1 MFMTFEVTEPVL
13 IIGLGGVGSKL
24 ALELKE
30 VVNADCLCISNDK
43 KDLNYDNSIEVS
55 TKSIINPT
63 IQLIR
68 GCAGEQ
74 TDKIIKHVTN
84 YETIIIMA
92 NLAGKAGTA
101 LSPTVSSI
109 CKEQN
114 KNVLSFAIMPFKF
127 EKDMIFQSGISL
139 KRLRTNSDCTIIIDN
154 DALLDSNPDLTPE
167 KCYEITNKA
176 IHCLTTSLKTSSIS
190 DDMNIMST
198 SKTEED
204 LETSLKD
211 SMRMLYED
219 AAPSSIKRSMLYVYG
234 GSKIPVGV
242 INSISNIVGGIFEE
256 DNTHVDMSSS
266 ENTNVVMLSA
276 IQGETR
282 FDKYDPLGIIAHD
295 KTIDFDEP
303 ECSIKCELDI
313 PQLE

>member
-1 MFMTFEVTEPVL
+1 MTFEVTEPVL
-13 IIGLGGVGSKL
+13 VIGLGGVGSKL

-43 KDLNYDNSIEVS
+43 KDLNHDNSIEIS

-92 NLAGKAGTA
+92 NLAGKAGAA

-127 EKDMIFQSGISL
+127 EKDRIFQSGISL

>member
-1 MFMTFEVTEPVL
+1 MTFEVTEPVL
-13 IIGLGGVGSKL
+13 VIGLGGVGSKL

-92 NLAGKAGTA
+92 NLAGKAGAA

-127 EKDMIFQSGISL
+127 EKDRIFQSGISL

>member
-1 MFMTFEVTEPVL
+1 MTFEVTEPVL
-13 IIGLGGVGSKL
+13 VIGLGGVGSKL

-43 KDLNYDNSIEVS
+43 KDLNYDNSIEIS

-92 NLAGKAGTA
+92 NLAGKAGAA

-127 EKDMIFQSGISL
+127 EKDRIFQSGISL
-139 KRLRTNSDCTIIIDN
+139 KRLRTNSDC
-154 DALLDSNPDLTPE
+154 NPDLTPE

-256 DNTHVDMSSS
+256 DNTYVDMSSS
-266 ENTNVVMLSA
+266 ENTTVVMLSA

-282 FDKYDPLGIIAHD
+282 FDKYDPL
-295 KTIDFDEP
+295 
-303 ECSIKCELDI
+303 
-313 PQLE
+313 

>member
-92 NLAGKAGTA
+92 NLAGKAGAA

-127 EKDMIFQSGISL
+127 EKDRIFQSGISL

>member
-1 MFMTFEVTEPVL
+1 MTFEVTEPVL

-92 NLAGKAGTA
+92 NLAGKAGAA

-303 ECSIKCELDI
+303 ECSIDYELDI